1 MVAKRI
7 IACLDIRAGRTV
19 KGTKFLNLK
28 DVGDPVRLAARYSA
42 EGADEL
48 VFLDISATEEERMIT
63 LDTVRLVARELS
75 IPFTVGGGVTSVSDV
90 QRLLAAGADKVALNS
105 AAVRNPNIIDTI
117 ATEFGSQC
125 LVVAI
130 DTVRTERGDS
140 VFIQGGKVDAFRET
154 ERWACEV
161 AQRGAGEI
169 LLTSMDHDGTRGG
182 FACELTARISEALS
196 VPVIASGGAGELSDF
211 ATVFRRGRA
220 DAALAAGI
228 FHDGVLA
235 IGELKR
241 YLREQGV
248 EVRI

>member
-1 MVAKRI
+1 
-7 IACLDIRAGRTV
+7 
-19 KGTKFLNLK
+19 
-28 DVGDPVRLAARYSA
+28 
-42 EGADEL
+42 
-48 VFLDISATEEERMIT
+48 
-63 LDTVRLVARELS
+63 
-75 IPFTVGGGVTSVSDV
+75 
-90 QRLLAAGADKVALNS
+90 
-105 AAVRNPNIIDTI
+105 
-117 ATEFGSQC
+117 
-125 LVVAI
+125 
-130 DTVRTERGDS
+130 
-140 VFIQGGKVDAFRET
+140 
-154 ERWACEV
+154 
-161 AQRGAGEI
+161 
-169 LLTSMDHDGTRGG
+169 MDHDGTRGG